1 MKRIILIFTVLLC
14 SLTAIQAQV
23 PVLQPVMRL
32 GLIYRV
38 ADHYIDPTG
47 GMGGGQRN
55 PEAPLYIGL
64 QGHTIY
70 FDTMPHPAF
79 TVTLLDI
86 ATGEMIYETVVGE
99 NDATLVLPSSFTGDY
114 EIRLAPSDAYY
125 YGGEITL

>member
-1 MKRIILIFTVLLC
+1 MKRIVLIFTVLLC

-23 PVLQPVMRL
+23 PVPQPVMRI
-32 GLIYRV
+32 GLIYRI

-55 PEAPLYIGL
+55 PEAPLYIGQ
-64 QGHTIY
+64 QGHTLY
-70 FDTMPHPAF
+70 FDTMPHSSF

-86 ATGEMIYETVVGE
+86 DTAEEVYVAAVGE

>member
-1 MKRIILIFTVLLC
+1 MKKILIFILFVSSTIC
-14 SLTAIQAQV
+14 MAQGIKRPPTFPVALSVHVGIAWDDPENPGLDFPRSPV
-23 PVLQPVMRL
+23 PALSISQF
-32 GLIYRV
+32 
-38 ADHYIDPTG
+38 
-47 GMGGGQRN
+47 
-55 PEAPLYIGL
+55 
-64 QGHTIY
+64 GHTIY

-86 ATGEMIYETVVGE
+86 ATGEVMYETTVGE